1 MNDSILNTIKQMLG
15 ITTTQ
20 TEFDTD
26 IIIHINTVINILH
39 QLGIFHS
46 ENSGYSITGP
56 VETWSNYLSD
66 ISKLEMVKTYV
77 YLKVKL
83 IFDPPLNATV
93 ISSMKEQIAELE
105 FRLLENHND
114 FKAE

>member
-46 ENSGYSITGP
+46 ENDGYSITGTS
-56 VETWSNYLSD
+56 EKWSDYLTD
-66 ISKLEMVKTYV
+66 INKLQMVKTYV

-114 FKAE
+114 FKVE